1 MIPPQAPH
9 QHDDLPTAAASLA
22 ALLEQENRLLEA
34 LDLAAAAALLPA
46 KQTATDAFVRA
57 QAHAKLR
64 GGIPPAGREAA
75 ISLGTHLRTLAA
87 ENRRLLERGL
97 AAQGRVIAVI
107 ARAVRT
113 HPLMAPRYGASGAFA
128 GPRTPTPLAISTRI

>member
-1 MIPPQAPH
+1 M
-9 QHDDLPTAAASLA
+9 A
-22 ALLEQENRLLEA
+22 ALLEQENRLLQA

-46 KQTATDAFVRA
+46 KQNAADAFIRA
-57 QAHAKLR
+57 QTHAKLT
-64 GGIPPAGREAA
+64 GGIPQAGRAAA
-75 ISLGTHLRTLAA
+75 IALGTRLRTLAA

-113 HPLMAPRYGASGAFA
+113 RPATAPRYGASGAFA
-128 GPRTPTPLAISTRI
+128 GPRTPTPIAISARI

>member
-1 MIPPQAPH
+1 MTIPSI
-9 QHDDLPTAAASLA
+9 DDLPTASAALA

-46 KQTATDAFVRA
+46 KQAAATAFVQA
-57 QAHAKLR
+57 QAQAKSS
-64 GGIPPAGREAA
+64 GGIPPDGRAAMAG
-75 ISLGTHLRTLAA
+75 LGARLRKLAA

-107 ARAVRT
+107 ARAVRA
-113 HPLMAPRYGASGAFA
+113 HPATAPRYGASGALA
-128 GPRTPTPLAISTRI
+128 GPRTPAPLALSARM